1 MGELVMNRLSCH
13 DSTAALCR
21 AAALIVLAAVA
32 GCSSSAKPP
41 GAAAPATAAPPAATQ
56 ATAAAA
62 KNSVAS
68 ACEMVTAAQMS
79 AILGVAVSAK
89 DTTHSSGETECRYA
103 APSGF
108 PAVDFAVDWG
118 DGEIAM
124 RAVNVVNAHE
134 PGIASPYDGIGD
146 QAAAVGPA
154 LMIRTGDDL
163 VKLVFTGVEGAPA
176 KAKKIF
182 DTAKARM

>member
-1 MGELVMNRLSCH
+1 MKSLVSRHKLS
-13 DSTAALCR
+13 ARPRR
-21 AAALIVLAAVA
+21 AAALIVLAALA
-32 GCSSSAKPP
+32 GCGSSAKPP
-41 GAAAPATAAPPAATQ
+41 SPPAATH
-56 ATAAAA
+56 AAPAPS
-62 KNSVAS
+62 KNTVTS
-68 ACEMVTAAQMS
+68 ACEMVSAAEMS
-79 AILGVAVSAK
+79 AILGVTVSAR
-89 DTTHSSGETECRYA
+89 DTTHSSGETECQYA

-124 RAVNVVNAHE
+124 RAVNMVNRHE

-163 VKLVFTGVEGAPA
+163 IKLTFTGVEGAPA

-182 DTAKARM
+182 DTAKPRM

>member
-1 MGELVMNRLSCH
+1 MNRFSCH

-21 AAALIVLAAVA
+21 AAALIVLAAAA

-41 GAAAPATAAPPAATQ
+41 GAAAPAAATQ
-56 ATAAAA
+56 AATA
-62 KNSVAS
+62 KNTVAS
-68 ACEMVTAAQMS
+68 ACEMVTAAQMT

-108 PAVDFAVDWG
+108 PTVDFAVDWG

-124 RAVNVVNAHE
+124 RAVSMLNAHE
-134 PGIASPYDGIGD
+134 PGIAGPYDGIGD

-182 DTAKARM
+182 DTAKTRM

>member
-1 MGELVMNRLSCH
+1 MMNRLSCH
-13 DSTAALCR
+13 DSRAALR
-21 AAALIVLAAVA
+21 RTAALIVLVAVA

-41 GAAAPATAAPPAATQ
+41 ASAAAPPATQ
-56 ATAAAA
+56 ATAAPA
-62 KNSVAS
+62 KNTFAS
-68 ACEMVTAAQMS
+68 ACRMVTAAEMS

-89 DTTHSSGETECRYA
+89 DTTHSSGETECQYA

-108 PAVDFAVDWG
+108 PTVNLAVDWG

-124 RAVNVVNAHE
+124 RAVNMVNRHE

>member
-1 MGELVMNRLSCH
+1 MNRLSCH
-13 DSTAALCR
+13 DSTAALR
-21 AAALIVLAAVA
+21 RGAALIVLAAVA

-41 GAAAPATAAPPAATQ
+41 GAAAPPTTAASAAAQ
-56 ATAAAA
+56 ATVPAA
-62 KNSVAS
+62 KNTVAS
-68 ACEMVTAAQMS
+68 ACEMVTATEMT

-108 PAVDFAVDWG
+108 PTVDFAVDWG

-124 RAVNVVNAHE
+124 RAVNMVNAHE
-134 PGIASPYDGIGD
+134 PGIASPYDGSGD

>member
-1 MGELVMNRLSCH
+1 MKSFASRH
-13 DSTAALCR
+13 DLPVRPRR
-21 AAALIVLAAVA
+21 AAALIVLAALA

-41 GAAAPATAAPPAATQ
+41 APPAATP
-56 ATAAAA
+56 AAPAPA
-62 KNSVAS
+62 KNTVAS
-68 ACEMVTAAQMS
+68 ACEMVSAAEMS
-79 AILGVAVSAK
+79 AILGVVVSAR
-89 DTTHSSGETECRYA
+89 DATHSSGETECQYA

-124 RAVNVVNAHE
+124 RAVNMVNRHE

-163 VKLVFTGVEGAPA
+163 IKLTFTGVEGAPA

-182 DTAKARM
+182 DTAKPRM

>member
-1 MGELVMNRLSCH
+1 MGELAMNRLSCH

-21 AAALIVLAAVA
+21 AAALMLAAVA

-41 GAAAPATAAPPAATQ
+41 GAAAPASAAAPAATQ
-56 ATAAAA
+56 SAAA
-62 KNSVAS
+62 KNTVAS
-68 ACEMVTAAQMS
+68 ACEMVTAAQMT
-79 AILGVAVSAK
+79 AILGVAASAK

-124 RAVNVVNAHE
+124 RAVNIVNAHE

>member
-1 MGELVMNRLSCH
+1 MNRLSCH

-21 AAALIVLAAVA
+21 AAALIVLAAMA
-32 GCSSSAKPP
+32 GCSPSAKPP
-41 GAAAPATAAPPAATQ
+41 GAAAAPAPAQ
-56 ATAAAA
+56 ATAAAS
-62 KNSVAS
+62 KNTVAS
-68 ACEMVTAAQMS
+68 ACEMVTATEMT

-108 PAVDFAVDWG
+108 PTVDLAVDWG

-124 RAVNVVNAHE
+124 RAVNMVNAHE

>member
-1 MGELVMNRLSCH
+1 MGEHVMNRLSCH
-13 DSTAALCR
+13 NSTAALCR

-32 GCSSSAKPP
+32 GCGSSAKPQ
-41 GAAAPATAAPPAATQ
+41 GAAAPATAAAPAATQ
-56 ATAAAA
+56 TAAA
-62 KNSVAS
+62 KNTVVS
-68 ACEMVTAAQMS
+68 ACEMVTATEMT

-108 PAVDFAVDWG
+108 PTVDFAVDWG

-124 RAVNVVNAHE
+124 RAVNMVNAHE
-134 PGIASPYDGIGD
+134 PGIAGPYDGIGD

>member
-1 MGELVMNRLSCH
+1 MMNLVSCQ
-13 DSTAALCR
+13 DLPARARR
-21 AAALIVLAAVA
+21 AAALIVLAASA
-32 GCSSSAKPP
+32 GCNSSAKPP
-41 GAAAPATAAPPAATQ
+41 AAPPAVTHAP
-56 ATAAAA
+56 ALPA
-62 KNSVAS
+62 KNTVAS
-68 ACEMVTAAQMS
+68 ACEMVSAAEMS
-79 AILGVAVSAK
+79 AILGVAVSAR
-89 DTTHSSGETECRYA
+89 DTTHSSGETECQYA

-108 PAVDFAVDWG
+108 PAVDLAVDWG

-124 RAVNVVNAHE
+124 RAVNMVNRHE

-154 LMIRTGDDL
+154 LMIKTGDDL